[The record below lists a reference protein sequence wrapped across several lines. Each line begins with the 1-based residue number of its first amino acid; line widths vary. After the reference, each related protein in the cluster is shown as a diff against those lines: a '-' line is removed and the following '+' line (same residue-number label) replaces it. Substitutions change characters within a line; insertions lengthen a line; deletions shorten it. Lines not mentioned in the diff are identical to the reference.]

1 MISHGGMLRHE
12 STVLEIESFATVSKT
27 LELSG
32 GRIYLYVGRRDVVG
46 SSFWSIYA
54 FQLRGSLE
62 TGSVYSLQPK
72 CEPNVE
78 CDMCEL
84 PW

>member
-12 STVLEIESFATVSKT
+12 SMVLEIESFATVSKT

-46 SSFWSIYA
+46 GVVFPSWF
-54 FQLRGSLE
+54 
-62 TGSVYSLQPK
+62 
-72 CEPNVE
+72 
-78 CDMCEL
+78 
-84 PW
+84 